1 MMISVRDGMMGGL
14 DVSCLEGRSLEEAIA
29 S

>member
-1 MMISVRDGMMGGL
+1 MMISVRIGMMGGL
-14 DVSCLEGRSLEEAIA
+14 DVSCSEGRSLEEAIE

>member
-1 MMISVRDGMMGGL
+1 MMISVRVGMMGGL
-14 DVSCLEGRSLEEAIA
+14 DVSCLEGRSMEEAIA